1 MNVLMFGWEFPPLNT
16 GGLGTACYGLTKGL
30 SQNGVSI
37 TLVLPQAAADAEKSE
52 KFGFLKIRNANIA
65 NVKVKSVKSAMVA
78 YMNPSDYMQY
88 MLRVKGK
95 KSIYGSNLFDEVER
109 FARQAAIIAKE
120 EIREGFD
127 IIHAHDW
134 MTYKAGLAAKRVS
147 GKPLVVHVH
156 ATEFDRTG
164 GLGRNEYVYNIEKEG
179 MEKADAVIT
188 VSNYTKQKV
197 MENYGIP
204 ESKIRVVHNAI
215 DRDDIPQIDQVDS
228 GKSPGSNTS
237 GTKTVLYLGRITLQK
252 GPDYFIAAAKK
263 ALEADPNIRF
273 IIAGSGDMEPRII
286 EKAAELGIGHNVLF
300 SGFLRDEEIHK
311 AYRMADLY
319 VLPSVSEPFGITPL
333 EAVMNHTPVIVSKQ
347 SGVKEVLKHCL
358 QVDFWD
364 IDQMANKMIA
374 ALKYKEMHSELQRN
388 SYEEVSKL
396 SWSRSAQ
403 RCIEVY
409 NSVLSAGKALS

>member
-1 MNVLMFGWEFPPLNT
+1 MKVLMFGWEFPPMNT

-37 TLVLPQAAADAEKSE
+37 TLVLPQAAADTGR
-52 KFGFLKIRNANIA
+52 FGFLKIRNANIS
-65 NVKVKSVKSAMVA
+65 NVKVKPVKSAMVA
-78 YMNPSDYMQY
+78 YMSPSDYEQY
-88 MLRVKGK
+88 MLKMKGR
-95 KSIYGSNLFDEVER
+95 KSIYGQNLFEEVER

-120 EIREGFD
+120 ELGEKGEGFD

-134 MTYKAGLAAKRVS
+134 MTYKAGMAAKRVS

-164 GLGRNEYVYNIEKEG
+164 GLGANEYVYGIEKEG
-179 MEKADAVIT
+179 MEKADAVIA
-188 VSNYTKQKV
+188 VSGYTRQKI

-215 DRDDIPQIDQVDS
+215 DKDDIPWIGSLDH
-228 GKSPGSNTS
+228 GKSSGS
-237 GTKTVLYLGRITLQK
+237 TKTVLYLGRITLQK
-252 GPDYFIAAAKK
+252 GPDYFVAAAKK

-300 SGFLRDEEIHK
+300 AGFLRDEEIHK

-319 VLPSVSEPFGITPL
+319 VMPSVSEPFGITPL
-333 EAVMNHTPVIVSKQ
+333 EAVMNQTPVIISKQ

-364 IDQMANKMIA
+364 IDQMANKMVA
-374 ALKYKEMHSELQRN
+374 ALKYGEMHSELQRN

-396 SWSRSAQ
+396 SWSKSAQ
-403 RCIEVY
+403 GCIEVY
-409 NSVLSAGKALS
+409 SNVIGGMRTGW